1 MREKAVLKADN
12 MNMRKLQAL
21 ATVDCNQRD
30 GVAGVFLLLLAIGIQ
45 AEVVLKI
52 LQLLFWI
59 GRCSGERVG

>member
-30 GVAGVFLLLLAIGIQ
+30 SVAVVFLLLLAIGIQ